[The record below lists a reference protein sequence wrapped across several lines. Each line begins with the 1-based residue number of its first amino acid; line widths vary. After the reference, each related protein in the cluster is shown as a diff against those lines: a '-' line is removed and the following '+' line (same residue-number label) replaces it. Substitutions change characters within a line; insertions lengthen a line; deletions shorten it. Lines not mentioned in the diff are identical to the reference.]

1 MTRSDESRLRADSEP
16 FEDQQ
21 TTQGRRP
28 ANKIGRR
35 KTLQMKQ
42 RTRDIAQ
49 LIDCIKK
56 RINPCALEGLC
67 LEIKN
72 LISSTAFLSRKQK

>member
-1 MTRSDESRLRADSEP
+1 MQHEASGGFLAVDTCDSAP
-16 FEDQQ
+16 
-21 TTQGRRP
+21 RRP
-28 ANKIGRR
+28 ANKIGWR

-42 RTRDIAQ
+42 RTRDTAQ
-49 LIDCIKK
+49 RINCIKK

-72 LISSTAFLSRKQK
+72 LI